1 MNKIE
6 RTLSSIEV
14 AEMVEK
20 RHDNLLADIR
30 GYEEE
35 LSLLKNQESNS
46 QLKIEPS
53 DFFVSSTYMNRGKE
67 YPCYNVTKKG
77 CEFIAHKL
85 TGIKGTEFTAKYI
98 HKFHDMEEQIQQ
110 PRTTMELLELEFAA
124 IKEVDGKID
133 AVNEDLQQFKQ
144 DMPILGLEA
153 DKITTAVRRKGAWC
167 LGGKKSNAYA
177 DRSLRSRLYSDIY
190 RELYRQFGISTYKA
204 LKRSQCDVAIG
215 IVDAYIPPLI
225 LVEEI
230 DDCNTQMN
238 LGMGVA

>member
-20 RHDNLLADIR
+20 THANLLKDIR
-30 GYEEE
+30 NYIE
-35 LSLLKNQESNS
+35 
-46 QLKIEPS
+46 QLAEVNFHS
-53 DFFVSSTYMNRGKE
+53 GDFFSESTYQDGNNQSR
-67 YPCYNVTKKG
+67 PCYNVTKKG

-110 PRTTMELLELEFAA
+110 PRTPMELLELEFAA

-204 LKRSQCDVAIG
+204 LKRSQCDVAVG